1 LGKSSRNDT
10 RYWPIWRVSAL
21 GNFIAM
27 RNGYFQIADRQAER
41 LGAFRRLAYS
51 EWGAPDNPRIALC
64 VHGLTRNGRD
74 FDALAE
80 PLSTT
85 HRVLAIDL
93 AGRGE
98 SDWLR
103 DAGGYAPATYLSDI
117 GTLLASLGVTE
128 VDWIGTS
135 LGGSLGMLTA
145 GAEGGVARG
154 LVRRLVLNDIGPLV
168 PASGLAPIA
177 ERVGLAPDFDD
188 LAAAEIYQREVCA
201 EWGELSDE
209 AWMHLT
215 RHSLRRRDGGGF
227 AYHHDPA
234 IGAALR
240 AKGAPRDVEL
250 WPWWRRIECPVLALR
265 GAQSN
270 ILLAATAAEM
280 RLGGAEVI
288 EYPGIGH
295 APSLMVADQIE
306 AVTGWLG
313 A

>member
-1 LGKSSRNDT
+1 MT
-10 RYWPIWRVSAL
+10 
-21 GNFIAM
+21 M
-27 RNGYFQIADRQAER
+27 RKRYFQIADHQAER

-51 EWGAPDNPRIALC
+51 EWGDADNPRVAVC
-64 VHGLTRNGRD
+64 VHGMTRNGRD

-80 PLSTT
+80 ALCAS

-103 DAGGYAPATYLSDI
+103 EAGGYVPATYVLDI
-117 GTLLASLGVTE
+117 GALLASLGVAE

-145 GAEGGVARG
+145 GAEDAVARG

-168 PASGLAPIA
+168 PASGMAPIA

-215 RHSLRRRDGGGF
+215 LNSLRRRDGGGF

-240 AKGAPRDVEL
+240 AKGALRDVEM
-250 WPWWRRIECPVLALR
+250 WPWWRRIKCPVLALR

-270 ILLAATAAEM
+270 ILLAETAAEM
-280 RLGGAEVI
+280 RRDGAEVI

-295 APSLMVADQIE
+295 APSLMVAEQIE
-306 AVTGWLG
+306 AVTGWLR

>member
-1 LGKSSRNDT
+1 MT
-10 RYWPIWRVSAL
+10 
-21 GNFIAM
+21 M
-27 RNGYFQIADRQAER
+27 RKRYFQIADRQAER

-51 EWGAPDNPRIALC
+51 EWGDADNPRVAVC
-64 VHGLTRNGRD
+64 VHGMTRNGRD

-80 PLSTT
+80 ALCAS

-103 DAGGYAPATYLSDI
+103 EAGGYVPATYVLDI
-117 GTLLASLGVTE
+117 GALLASLGVAE

-145 GAEGGVARG
+145 GAEDAVARG

-168 PASGLAPIA
+168 PASGMASIA

-215 RHSLRRRDGGGF
+215 LNSLRRRDGGGF

-240 AKGAPRDVEL
+240 AKGALRDVEM

-270 ILLAATAAEM
+270 ILLASTAAEM
-280 RLGGAEVI
+280 RRDGAEVI

-295 APSLMVADQIE
+295 APSLMVAEQIE
-306 AVTGWLG
+306 AVTGWLR

>member
-1 LGKSSRNDT
+1 MT
-10 RYWPIWRVSAL
+10 
-21 GNFIAM
+21 M
-27 RNGYFQIADRQAER
+27 RKRYFQIADHQAER

-51 EWGAPDNPRIALC
+51 EWGDADNPRVAVC
-64 VHGLTRNGRD
+64 VHGMTRNGRD

-80 PLSTT
+80 ALCAS

-103 DAGGYAPATYLSDI
+103 EAGGYVPATYVLDI
-117 GTLLASLGVTE
+117 GALLASLGVAE

-145 GAEGGVARG
+145 GAEDAVARG

-168 PASGLAPIA
+168 PASGMAPIA

-215 RHSLRRRDGGGF
+215 LNSLRRRDGGGF

-270 ILLAATAAEM
+270 ILLASTAAEM
-280 RLGGAEVI
+280 RRDGAEVI

-295 APSLMVADQIE
+295 APSLMVAEQIE
-306 AVTGWLG
+306 AVTGWLR

>member
-1 LGKSSRNDT
+1 
-10 RYWPIWRVSAL
+10 
-21 GNFIAM
+21 M

-168 PASGLAPIA
+168 PASGMVPIA

-215 RHSLRRRDGGGF
+215 LNSLRRRDGGGF

-240 AKGAPRDVEL
+240 AKGALRDVEM

-280 RLGGAEVI
+280 RRDGAEVI

-295 APSLMVADQIE
+295 APSLMVAEQIE
-306 AVTGWLG
+306 AVTGWLR

>member
-1 LGKSSRNDT
+1 MT
-10 RYWPIWRVSAL
+10 
-21 GNFIAM
+21 M
-27 RNGYFQIADRQAER
+27 RKRYFQIADRQAER

-51 EWGAPDNPRIALC
+51 EWGDADNPRVAVC
-64 VHGLTRNGRD
+64 VHGMTRNGRD

-80 PLSTT
+80 ALCAS

-103 DAGGYAPATYLSDI
+103 EAGGYVPATYVLDI
-117 GTLLASLGVTE
+117 GALLASLGVAE

-145 GAEGGVARG
+145 GAEDAVARG

-168 PASGLAPIA
+168 PASGMAPIA

-215 RHSLRRRDGGGF
+215 LNSLRRRDGGGF

-234 IGAALR
+234 IGAALH
-240 AKGAPRDVEL
+240 AKGALRDVEM

-280 RLGGAEVI
+280 RRDGAEVI

-295 APSLMVADQIE
+295 APSLMVAEQIE
-306 AVTGWLG
+306 AVTGWLR